1 MTATN
6 WLLAID
12 PGESSGWATYSATG
26 EFQDAGIC
34 RSREGVYDLLK
45 EVGPVAKVVIEDYRL
60 FSHKA
65 VQQSGSRLETVRV
78 IGAIESWAAIN
89 DSEVILQPASIK
101 SIAQKWS
108 GIVPKGSH
116 KNTHHID
123 AMLHGHYYLQRT
135 EVIKPVRRLV

>member
-1 MTATN
+1 MTETS

-12 PGESSGWATYSATG
+12 PGESTGWATYSATG
-26 EFQDAGIC
+26 EFINAGIC
-34 RSREGVYDLLK
+34 RSREEVYTMLK

-60 FSHKA
+60 YSHKA

-89 DSEVILQPASIK
+89 GSEVILQAASIK
-101 SIAQKWS
+101 KIAEKWS
-108 GIVPKGSH
+108 GIKPKGDH
-116 KNTHHID
+116 KNLHHID

>member
-1 MTATN
+1 MN
-6 WLLAID
+6 QSSWLLAFD

-26 EFQDAGIC
+26 EFINAGIC
-34 RSREGVYDLLK
+34 RSREEVYALLK

-65 VQQSGSRLETVRV
+65 VQQSGSQLETVRV
-78 IGAIESWAAIN
+78 IGAVESWAALNNI
-89 DSEVILQPASIK
+89 SVTLQPASIK
-101 SIAQKWS
+101 SIAEKWS
-108 GIVPKGSH
+108 GLKPKGAH

-135 EVIKPVRRLV
+135 GIIKPIRRPV